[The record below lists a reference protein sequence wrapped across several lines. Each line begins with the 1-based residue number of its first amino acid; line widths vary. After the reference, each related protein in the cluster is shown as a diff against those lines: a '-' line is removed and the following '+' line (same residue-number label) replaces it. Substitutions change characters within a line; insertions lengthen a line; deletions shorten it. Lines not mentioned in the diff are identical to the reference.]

1 MLGRKKIKIPRI
13 SSILGEHS
21 LIKGELHFAGGL
33 HLDGQ
38 VLGNVI
44 AEPDSN
50 ATLVV
55 SKTGVVEG
63 NVRVVNLI
71 LDGTIAGDVEADGK
85 VQLMEG
91 AKVTGTVQYR
101 LLEMAAGA
109 AVNGKLMHV
118 DEGQAPRRLEHGI
131 PSEQDEIT

>member
-1 MLGRKKIKIPRI
+1 MLGRKKIRLPKI
-13 SSILGEHS
+13 SSILGEHN
-21 LIKGELHFAGGL
+21 LIKGELHFSGGL

-38 VLGNVI
+38 VQGDVI
-44 AEPDSN
+44 AEAGSN

-63 NVRVVNLI
+63 NVKVVNLI
-71 LDGTIAGDVEADGK
+71 LDGTIAGDVEAEGK

-91 AKVTGTVQYR
+91 AKVAGTVRYR

-109 AVNGKLMHV
+109 QVNGRLVHV
-118 DEGQAPRRLEHGI
+118 DDGEPRRLEHDAL
-131 PSEQDEIT
+131 SDQDGQA